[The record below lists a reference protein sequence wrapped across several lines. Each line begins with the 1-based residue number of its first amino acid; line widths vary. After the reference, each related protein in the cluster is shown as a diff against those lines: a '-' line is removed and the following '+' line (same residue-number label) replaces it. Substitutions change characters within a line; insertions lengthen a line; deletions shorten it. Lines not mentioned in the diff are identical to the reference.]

1 MLAGSDPPPMRRSI
15 LITVIEK
22 LRGKSLGTFLHLRR
36 HRAWEREVEKAAA
49 EALRL
54 AEEYKRRTNHR

>member
-1 MLAGSDPPPMRRSI
+1 MARPF

-22 LRGKSLGTFLHLRR
+22 LRGKSLGTFLHRRR
-36 HRAWEREVEKAAA
+36 HRAWEREVEKAAE

-54 AEEYKRRTNHR
+54 AEEYKRRTNR

>member
-1 MLAGSDPPPMRRSI
+1 MNRSF

-22 LRGKSLGTFLHLRR
+22 LRGKSLGTFLHRRR
-36 HRAWEREVEKAAA
+36 HRAWEREIEKAAA

-54 AEEYKRRTNHR
+54 AEEHKRRTNRQ